1 LGTSDEVFMRQITLF
16 ALMKFSLV
24 DKLRFAKFNRFELS
38 GSLGDMGTFIPLL
51 VGMTTKCGLDVASA
65 LFFAGF
71 FNAVTGM
78 IFTIPM
84 AVQPMKAIA
93 TVAISEGLTVQEIL
107 AAGIITSAVILFLG
121 ITNLIEWANRYIP
134 KSVVRGLQLG
144 LGLKLLMSGIGF
156 VADTRVFLGYDS
168 ILTGILCFVLVLL
181 LFFSK
186 RIPGALVIFLIGIVL
201 VFFKMPSVFS
211 SLQLGFSVP
220 NIVHI
225 GQKDFVNGFL
235 KGTVAQIPLTLLNSV
250 IAVSALSFDLFPE
263 RGAKNKNIAISVGM
277 MNLISCW
284 FGAMPMCHGAGG
296 LAGQYR
302 FGARTNGSII
312 FLGIIKMAIAVVLG
326 KTVFDLLV
334 VYPNSV
340 LGILLLFSGLELAMV
355 VRDMRKRSD
364 YFVVLLTAGANL
376 ALNSTALGFVIGLVL
391 AYILSSTAR
400 LTKMENNNL

>member
-1 LGTSDEVFMRQITLF
+1 MRFPPLNTL
-16 ALMKFSLV
+16 K
-24 DKLRFAKFNRFELS
+24 FAKFNRFELS

-71 FNAVTGM
+71 FNVVTGL

-93 TVAISEGLTVQEIL
+93 TVAISEGMTVGEIL
-107 AAGIITSAVILFLG
+107 AAGILTSAVILFLG
-121 ITNLIEWANRYIP
+121 VTNLIEWANKYIP

-156 VADTRVFLGYDS
+156 VADTKIFLGYDS
-168 ILTGILCFVLVLL
+168 ILTGIFCFTLVLL
-181 LFFSK
+181 LFFSRK
-186 RIPGALVIFLIGIVL
+186 IPGALVIFLIGIIL
-201 VFFKMPSVFS
+201 VFFKMPTIFS
-211 SLQLGFSVP
+211 SLQIGFTVP
-220 NIVHI
+220 QLVQI

-235 KGTVAQIPLTLLNSV
+235 KGTVPQIPLTLLNSV
-250 IAVSALSFDLFPE
+250 IAVSALSFDLFPK
-263 RGAKNKNIAISVGM
+263 RGAKNKTIAVSVGM
-277 MNLISCW
+277 MNLVGCW

-312 FLGIIKMAIAVVLG
+312 FLGIIKMAIAVLLG

-355 VRDMRKRSD
+355 ARDMTRRSD
-364 YFVVLLTAGANL
+364 FFVVLLMAGASL
-376 ALNSTALGFVIGLVL
+376 ALNSTALGFVIGMVL
-391 AYILSSTAR
+391 AYILQWFGR
-400 LTKMENNNL
+400 VEDNNP